1 MTEMPGALF
10 IIDIGKEEIAVAEG
24 RRVGIPIV
32 ALVDSDCNP
41 ELINHPV
48 PGNDDAI
55 RSIRLVAGYM
65 ADSIIEGQNRR
76 IAQQTDAGENLDE
89 SEVSPR
95 MVTYS
100 TVTLEE
106 PTPVTVEEPAPVTV
120 EEPAPENLA
129 DIELE
134 EESADPTPEE
144 KESAESD
151 ISTEGVSENEAE
163 SDDVD
168 QEKEEEG

>member
-76 IAQQTDAGENLDE
+76 IAQQTDAGEHLDE

-106 PTPVTVEEPAPVTV
+106 SAPENVVETEPD
-120 EEPAPENLA
+120 EEVADPAPEKNKA
-129 DIELE
+129 AAGDIPTEVISENDAESDNVEQKKE
-134 EESADPTPEE
+134 EES
-144 KESAESD
+144 
-151 ISTEGVSENEAE
+151 
-163 SDDVD
+163 
-168 QEKEEEG
+168 